1 MKSRLMVA
9 EKEAP
14 SKVLRSGVVVRERG
28 SGGKAAGRLEDVIRR
43 RKFVVSD
50 LRRLLVISGA
60 EHWCVAYRLWK
71 V

>member
-1 MKSRLMVA
+1 M
-9 EKEAP
+9 
-14 SKVLRSGVVVRERG
+14 VRERG
-28 SGGKAAGRLEDVIRR
+28 SGDKATGRLEDAIRR

-60 EHWCVAYRLWK
+60 EQWCVVYRLWK